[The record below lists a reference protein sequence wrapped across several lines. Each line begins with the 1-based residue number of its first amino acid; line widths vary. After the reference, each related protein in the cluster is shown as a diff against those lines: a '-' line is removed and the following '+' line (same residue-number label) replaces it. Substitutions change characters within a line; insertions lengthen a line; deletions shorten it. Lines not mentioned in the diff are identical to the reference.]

1 MLGVYPNG
9 LGSTA
14 SGNQLTVG
22 LGPDPPDFSQVAVAA
37 GGAWGKRV
45 TSANE
50 VQDVLQE
57 AIRVVLQEKRCAVVD
72 VLLDSINA

>member
-14 SGNQLTVG
+14 TMNELSVG
-22 LGPDPPDFSQVAVAA
+22 FGPDMPDYAQVAVAA

-45 TSANE
+45 SKADE
-50 VQDVLQE
+50 LHAVMEE
-57 AIRVVLQEKRCAVVD
+57 AVKVVVQEKRCAVVD
-72 VLLDSINA
+72 VIIGTI